1 MNSKRY
7 LYPEA
12 ERLYIFDY
20 MAVDSIADKLNVNRK
35 TILAWKDEGDWTQR
49 RKEYLKSKQSF
60 HEELYDFARKLMEGI
75 KADMEAG
82 EKIDQGRMYAFCK
95 VIPMFTKVKHYED
108 LASPKEKQPV
118 KRGLTPDIIAQIEE
132 EVLGITPNDNTE
144 YQSEEI

>member
-82 EKIDQGRMYAFCK
+82 EKSI
-95 VIPMFTKVKHYED
+95 
-108 LASPKEKQPV
+108 KEECMRFAK
-118 KRGLTPDIIAQIEE
+118 
-132 EVLGITPNDNTE
+132 
-144 YQSEEI
+144 